1 MGEPQLQLL
10 VRPQEFFYEK
20 VTKALANQQVQVS
33 DEVEF
38 YIVNLLCEFI
48 VPGKLETLTGQ
59 LDVLATPLA
68 LMLKEAVEAPPAQQL
83 RIFKYLGDTSLYYA
97 GFFQDYFNRKA
108 FNLDYYI
115 ALGASAYS
123 NVSVLMRDQ
132 HGDEQFTEIYAGLA
146 EKFDTIVEVVAEV
159 SETPGVAKP
168 VDILAI
174 YDRWT
179 RNHSDRL
186 RRILNKVGITPIPIP
201 VRDKQ

>member
-1 MGEPQLQLL
+1 MGELQLL
-10 VRPQEFFYEK
+10 VRPHEFFYEK
-20 VTKALANQQVQVS
+20 VTQALANQQVRLS

-38 YIVNLLCEFI
+38 YVVNLLCEFI
-48 VPGKLETLTGQ
+48 VPGKLETVTGQ
-59 LDVLATPLA
+59 LDALATPLA
-68 LMLKEAVEAPPAQQL
+68 LMLKEAVEAPPAQKL

-115 ALGASAYS
+115 DIGASAYS
-123 NVSVLMRDQ
+123 NVSTIMRDQ
-132 HGDEQFTEIYAGLA
+132 HGDDQFTEIYSGLA

-159 SETPGVAKP
+159 SETPGAAKP
-168 VDILAI
+168 IDLLAI

-186 RRILNKVGITPIPIP
+186 ARLLNKAGITPIPMP

>member
-10 VRPQEFFYEK
+10 IRPHEFFYEK
-20 VTKALANQQVQVS
+20 VTQALANQQVQLS

-38 YIVNLLCEFI
+38 YVVNLLCEFI
-48 VPGKLETLTGQ
+48 VPGKLETVTGQ
-59 LDVLATPLA
+59 LDALATPLA
-68 LMLKEAVEAPPAQQL
+68 LMLKEAVEAPPAQKL

-115 ALGASAYS
+115 AIGASAYN
-123 NVSVLMRDQ
+123 NVSTIMRDQ
-132 HGDEQFTEIYAGLA
+132 HGDDQFTEIYSGLA
-146 EKFDTIVEVVAEV
+146 EKFDASVEVVAEV
-159 SETPGVAKP
+159 SETPGAAKP
-168 VDILAI
+168 IDLLAI

-179 RNHSDRL
+179 RNHSERL
-186 RRILNKVGITPIPIP
+186 ARLLNKAGITPIPMP